1 MHVVEFD
8 ATSECASVPLLLQV
22 IDYHTSLLCDKQL
35 PCSYTKD
42 VSFNNIFAVTL
53 WSLGSF
59 KYIKVFM
66 MLELYKH

>member
-1 MHVVEFD
+1 MRVVEFD

-22 IDYHTSLLCDKQL
+22 IEYHTSLLCDKQL

-53 WSLGSF
+53 
-59 KYIKVFM
+59 
-66 MLELYKH
+66 